1 MFNVSLYDVDIE
13 IKIYHG
19 GMLVAKATQRD
30 TAWMEV
36 EVDNMTGYF
45 DLLGISQMHLDF
57 IMDDDH
63 IVFKTSKDGDLVVVT
78 ISKSGIA
85 KMLGGMLEYLA
96 GTTLSL
102 FGRDED

>member
-19 GMLVAKATQRD
+19 TTLAAKATQCD
-30 TAWMEV
+30 TAWMKI
-36 EVDNMTGYF
+36 EVDNMSGCF
-45 DLLGISQMHLDF
+45 GLLGISQMDLDF
-57 IMDDDH
+57 MDDDY
-63 IVFKTSKDGDLVVVT
+63 IVFKKSKDGDRTVVT
-78 ISKSGIA
+78 ISKHGIA
-85 KMLGGMLEYLA
+85 KMVGGMLEYLA